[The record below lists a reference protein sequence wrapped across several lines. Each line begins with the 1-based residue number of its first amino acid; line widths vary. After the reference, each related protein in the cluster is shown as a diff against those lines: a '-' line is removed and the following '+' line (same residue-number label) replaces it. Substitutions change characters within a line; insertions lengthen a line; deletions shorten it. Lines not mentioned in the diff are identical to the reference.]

1 MIKENSKQNRI
12 IQLDFIRVVAIV
24 LVVLIHSVEIVYS
37 FSLESINSMELST
50 RIFCLALKTIG
61 RIGVPFFL
69 FLTGY
74 LLLPRHYS
82 SMDINHFYKTH
93 LLRLLIVY

>member
-50 RIFCLALKTIG
+50 RIFCLALKNLDTKNLYL
-61 RIGVPFFL
+61 FL
-69 FLTGY
+69 FKYIKIFTFCAIFDC
-74 LLLPRHYS
+74 H
-82 SMDINHFYKTH
+82 K
-93 LLRLLIVY
+93 